1 MITLLTGENSYEIH
15 QRLRQLEAEFQDTVE
30 RIDGAGLELHN
41 LSDLISGTSLFHQK
55 RMIVIR
61 DLSSNKTLW
70 EKLPDWLDRTS
81 DDIHLVIVEPK
92 PDKRTKTYKAL
103 QKSANVLEYKPWS
116 ERDDAQAAKWIMSEA
131 EARTLALTP
140 ALARL
145 LVARV
150 GVDQWQLTQ
159 ALDKLLAAGEVTEDV
174 ITNVIDA
181 RPSENVFDLF
191 ETALKGDIGR
201 LRELLAVLSA
211 TEDPYM
217 LFGLLS
223 GQAFQ
228 LMALALARDEQDVA
242 NDFGVHP
249 YALSRM
255 RPYAR
260 QRGSAGTREVLLAF
274 NQADEAIKTSYVDPW
289 TVIEQVLFT
298 VAAPSKINPPLQ

>member
-1 MITLLTGENSYEIH
+1 MITLLMGENSYEIY

-30 RIDGAGLELHN
+30 RIDGAELELHN

-55 RMIVIR
+55 RMIVVR

-81 DDIHLVIVEPK
+81 ADVHLVIVEPK

-116 ERDDAQAAKWIMSEA
+116 ERDDAQAAQWIMSEA
-131 EARTLALTP
+131 EARNLALTP

-150 GVDQWQLTQ
+150 GVDQWQLAQ
-159 ALDKLLAAGEVTEDV
+159 AIDKLLAAGEVTEDV
-174 ITNVIDA
+174 IINVIDA

-191 ETALKGDIGR
+191 ETALKGDVNR
-201 LRELLAVLSA
+201 LRELLAALNT

-242 NDFGVHP
+242 KDFGVHP

-260 QRGSAGTREVLLAF
+260 QRGSAGAREVLLAF

>member
-1 MITLLTGENSYEIH
+1 MITLLMGENSYEIH

-30 RIDGAGLELHN
+30 KLDGAELELHN

-116 ERDDAQAAKWIMSEA
+116 ERDDAQAAQWIMSEA
-131 EARTLALTP
+131 EARKLALTP

-150 GVDQWQLTQ
+150 GVDQWQLAQ
-159 ALDKLLAAGEVTEDV
+159 AIDKLLAAGEVTEDV
-174 ITNVIDA
+174 IINVIDA

-191 ETALKGDIGR
+191 ETALKGDVNR
-201 LRELLAVLSA
+201 LRELLAALNT

-228 LMALALARDEQDVA
+228 LMVLALARDEQDVA
-242 NDFGVHP
+242 KDFGVHP

-255 RPYAR
+255 QPYATR
-260 QRGSAGTREVLLAF
+260 RGSAGAREVLLAF

-298 VAAPSKINPPLQ
+298 VAAPSKINPPS

>member
-1 MITLLTGENSYEIH
+1 MITLLMGENSYEIY

-30 RIDGAGLELHN
+30 RIDGAELELHN

-61 DLSSNKTLW
+61 DLSSNKTIW

-103 QKSANVLEYKPWS
+103 QKSSSVLEYKPWS
-116 ERDDAQAAKWIMSEA
+116 GRDDAQAVKWIMSEA

-181 RPSENVFDLF
+181 RPSESVFDLL
-191 ETALKGDIGR
+191 ETALKGDTGR

-260 QRGSAGTREVLLAF
+260 RRGSVGAREVLLAF
-274 NQADEAIKTSYVDPW
+274 NQADEAMKTSYVDPW

-298 VAAPSKINPPLQ
+298 VAAPSKINPPSQ

>member
-1 MITLLTGENSYEIH
+1 MITLLMGENSYEIH

-30 RIDGAGLELHN
+30 RIDGAELELHN

-116 ERDDAQAAKWIMSEA
+116 ERDDAQAAKWIMTEA

-159 ALDKLLAAGEVTEDV
+159 ALDKLLATGEVTEDV

-191 ETALKGDIGR
+191 ETALKGDTGR

-260 QRGSAGTREVLLAF
+260 QRGSAGAREVLLAF

>member
-30 RIDGAGLELHN
+30 RIDGAELELHN

-61 DLSSNKTLW
+61 DLSSNKTIW

-103 QKSANVLEYKPWS
+103 QKSSSVLEYKPWS

-159 ALDKLLAAGEVTEDV
+159 ALDKLLATGEVTEDV

-201 LRELLAVLSA
+201 LRELLAALNE

-242 NDFGVHP
+242 KDFGVHP

-255 RPYAR
+255 RLYAR
-260 QRGSAGTREVLLAF
+260 QRGSAGAREVLLAF

-298 VAAPSKINPPLQ
+298 VAAPSKINPPS

>member
-1 MITLLTGENSYEIH
+1 MITLLMGENSYEIH

-30 RIDGAGLELHN
+30 KLDGAELELHN
-41 LSDLISGTSLFHQK
+41 LSDLISGTGLFHQK

-201 LRELLAVLSA
+201 LRELLAALNA

-242 NDFGVHP
+242 KDFGVHP

-260 QRGSAGTREVLLAF
+260 QRGSAGAREVLLAF
-274 NQADEAIKTSYVDPW
+274 NQADEAMKTSYVDPW

-298 VAAPSKINPPLQ
+298 VAAPSKINPPSQ

>member
-1 MITLLTGENSYEIH
+1 MITLLMGENSYEIY

-201 LRELLAVLSA
+201 LRELLAALNA

-249 YALSRM
+249 
-255 RPYAR
+255 
-260 QRGSAGTREVLLAF
+260 
-274 NQADEAIKTSYVDPW
+274 
-289 TVIEQVLFT
+289 
-298 VAAPSKINPPLQ
+298 

>member
-1 MITLLTGENSYEIH
+1 MITLLMGENSYEIH
-15 QRLRQLEAEFQDTVE
+15 QRLRRLETEFQDTVE

-191 ETALKGDIGR
+191 ETALKGDVNR

-298 VAAPSKINPPLQ
+298 VAAPSKINPPS

>member
-1 MITLLTGENSYEIH
+1 MITLLMGENSYEIY

-30 RIDGAGLELHN
+30 KIDGAELELHN

-61 DLSSNKTLW
+61 DLSSNKTIW

-103 QKSANVLEYKPWS
+103 QKSSSVLEYKPWS
-116 ERDDAQAAKWIMSEA
+116 ERDDAQVAKWIMSEA

-191 ETALKGDIGR
+191 ETALKGDTGR

-242 NDFGVHP
+242 KDFGVHP

-260 QRGSAGTREVLLAF
+260 QRGSAGAREVLLAF
-274 NQADEAIKTSYVDPW
+274 NQADEAMKTSYVDPW

-298 VAAPSKINPPLQ
+298 VAAPSKINPPS

>member
-1 MITLLTGENSYEIH
+1 
-15 QRLRQLEAEFQDTVE
+15 
-30 RIDGAGLELHN
+30 
-41 LSDLISGTSLFHQK
+41 
-55 RMIVIR
+55 
-61 DLSSNKTLW
+61 
-70 EKLPDWLDRTS
+70 
-81 DDIHLVIVEPK
+81 
-92 PDKRTKTYKAL
+92 
-103 QKSANVLEYKPWS
+103 
-116 ERDDAQAAKWIMSEA
+116 MSEA

-191 ETALKGDIGR
+191 ETALKGDVNR

-242 NDFGVHP
+242 KDFGVHP

-260 QRGSAGTREVLLAF
+260 QRGSAGAREVLLAF

-298 VAAPSKINPPLQ
+298 VAAPSKINPPS

>member
-1 MITLLTGENSYEIH
+1 MTVLLMGENSYEIH
-15 QRLRQLEAEFQDTVE
+15 HHLRQLEDQFEGAIEKF
-30 RIDGAGLELHN
+30 DGTELELRQ
-41 LSDLISGTSLFHQK
+41 LPDILTGTSLFSQQ
-55 RMIVIR
+55 RLVIIR
-61 DLSSNKTLW
+61 NLSFNKSLW
-70 EKLPDWLDRTS
+70 DRLPEWLDRIS
-81 DDIHLVIVEPK
+81 DDVQLVLVEVK

-116 ERDDAQAAKWIMSEA
+116 ERDDAQAAKWIMTEA

-181 RPSENVFDLF
+181 RPSENVFDLL
-191 ETALKGDIGR
+191 ETALKGDVNR
-201 LRELLAVLSA
+201 LRELLAALSA

-298 VAAPSKINPPLQ
+298 VAAPSKINPPS